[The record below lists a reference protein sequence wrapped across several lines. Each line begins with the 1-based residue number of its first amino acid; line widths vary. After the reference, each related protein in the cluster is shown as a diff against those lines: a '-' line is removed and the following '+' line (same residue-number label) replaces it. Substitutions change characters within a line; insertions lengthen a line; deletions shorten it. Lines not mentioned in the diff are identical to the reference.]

1 MPKRSPA
8 KTKTTVTSFTRLR
21 HQTAYASQ
29 VFKVQTETWRDPA
42 GNQMTRDTIDH
53 PGAVAILPFLSSKRV
68 LMIRQFRTA
77 VGSWIWEIPAGTLE
91 KGEKPLQCA
100 RRELIEE
107 VGFAARKWKKLGT
120 FWTAPGFCNEV
131 MHVYRAWDLTPARGQ
146 ADADEHIRVREMPI
160 DEVQAA
166 ARTGRLR
173 DAKSLAALYLH
184 GLAR

>member
-8 KTKTTVTSFTRLR
+8 KTTTVTGFTRLR
-21 HQTAYASQ
+21 RKTAYASV
-29 VFKVQTETWRDPA
+29 VFNVHSETWRDPD
-42 GNQMTRDTIDH
+42 GYQMTRDIIDH

-68 LMIRQFRTA
+68 LMIRQFRAA

-120 FWTAPGFCNEV
+120 FWTAPGFCTEV
-131 MHVYRAWDLTPARGQ
+131 MHVYRAWDLTPQAGQ
-146 ADADEHIRVREMPI
+146 ADDDEHIRVKEMPI
-160 DEVQAA
+160 DEVHAA
-166 ARTGRLR
+166 ARSGRLR